1 MKKINK
7 RIMIAPLLLSA
18 GISMFPLY
26 VNAEAVPETVAS
38 ESTGW
43 TKDAGKWKYI
53 NEKGDTLVGWHY
65 VPKKN
70 TPEKSDWYLFDSK
83 GNLVTFRSGK
93 PDEIFRTMIDE
104 PKSDLEPAN
113 IKNGWYEV
121 EGKDG
126 YYIDTTMT
134 GDHRLSRYSDGSW
147 TYLDTAGVTENG
159 GTLSTNDKSDES
171 TQKWW
176 ISADHDGSY
185 LFLNEAT
192 GLQLT
197 LNEDAFSG
205 YKGTEK
211 KSIHLKKAGARPEY
225 YGAAGDGVTD
235 DTEAIIRTINANS
248 VVEFKK
254 RYNTSSTITIA
265 KDNMTFIGGDSGM
278 IVTHPGLTVFR
289 VKGKNVTFDGVN
301 FMGSYTREASTVQ
314 SCIYFQTEKGDAEVV
329 DYNALINNC
338 KFMNTGL
345 RGIHIHSER
354 VSNSDFTPSNIASNI
369 TVKDCIFDG
378 YKIGVC
384 CSGPDY
390 VTVDHCTFSNAYYE
404 HITFDWRSRHCKAIN
419 NTFNGFEGG
428 IGSIGVDSAE
438 DIEIRGNEFFY
449 SVLYGITLSAQTRTN
464 KNVTIADNT
473 FTYTGGIAGIYFNR
487 YENGNSADD
496 VLVENN
502 TFNTKNSYSILVD
515 SAGQNVVFSG
525 NTYNENTPT
534 INNYSSDIKK
544 DF

>member
-43 TKDAGKWKYI
+43 TKDAGKWKYT

-235 DTEAIIRTINANS
+235 DTEAIIRAINANP
-248 VVEFKK
+248 VIEFKK
-254 RYNTSSTITIA
+254 RYNTSSTITVE
-265 KDNMTFIGGDSGM
+265 KDNMTFIGDDGGM
-278 IVTHPGLTVFR
+278 IVTHPGLTVFH
-289 VKGKNVTFDGVN
+289 VKGKNVTFDGVS

-314 SCIYFQTEKGDAEVV
+314 SCIYFQTEKGDEEVV

-345 RGIHIHSER
+345 RGVHIHSER
-354 VSNSDFTPSNIASNI
+354 VSKSDFTPSNIASNI
-369 TVKDCIFDG
+369 TIKDCTFDG
-378 YKIGVC
+378 HKIGVC
-384 CSGPDY
+384 CSGPDN
-390 VTVDHCTFSNAYYE
+390 VVVDHCNFSNAYYE

-419 NTFNGFEGG
+419 NTFNGLEGG
-428 IGSIGVDSAE
+428 IGSIGIDSAE

-502 TFNTKNSYSILVD
+502 IFNTKNSYSILVD